1 MSCTS
6 GAERGAMT
14 RKGPG
19 RRHPAPSEY
28 DVAFAIKEWL
38 IEHDWNVIAFN
49 PPGSQGTFSIP
60 NPSKDP
66 LYKGQIGT
74 EAPDIIAI
82 KGDHLLIT
90 ECKDYRKPRILSD
103 VEKLSRL
110 ISNKERMRLLY
121 TILKKA
127 CIAND
132 VRLPDDFHLLTAVGY
147 GGQLLVAE
155 TRKKYMESLK
165 LLKSATSDEIQNFFI
180 EVTDPGRNT
189 ASMDA
194 SADPLTGIKTT
205 LYSTECDI
213 EDVLLCGSSK

>member
-1 MSCTS
+1 
-6 GAERGAMT
+6 MT
-14 RKGPG
+14 AKNTPRKQPL
-19 RRHPAPSEY
+19 PNEY

-38 IEHDWNVIAFN
+38 IEHDWTIIAFN

-66 LYKGQIGT
+66 RYKGQIGT

-82 KGDHLLIT
+82 KKDHLLIT

-103 VEKLSRL
+103 VEKLTRL
-110 ISNKERMRLLY
+110 ISNKERMQLLY

-132 VRLPDDFHLLTAVGY
+132 VQLPQNFHLLTAVGY

-165 LLKSATSDEIQNFFI
+165 LLKNATTDEIQNFFI
-180 EVTDPGRNT
+180 EVTDPTRNT
-189 ASMDA
+189 KSMDA
-194 SADPLTGIKTT
+194 SSDPLTGIKTT

>member
-1 MSCTS
+1 
-6 GAERGAMT
+6 MT
-14 RKGPG
+14 KRRPLRKQPL
-19 RRHPAPSEY
+19 PNEY

-38 IEHDWNVIAFN
+38 IEHDWTVIAFN

-66 LYKGQIGT
+66 HYKGQTGT

-82 KGDHLLIT
+82 KGNHLLIA
-90 ECKDYRKPRILSD
+90 ECKDYRTPGILSD

-110 ISNKERMRLLY
+110 ISNKQRMQLLY
-121 TILKKA
+121 TILQKA
-127 CIAND
+127 CSAND
-132 VRLPDDFHLLTAVGY
+132 VQLPRDFHLITAVGY

-165 LLKSATSDEIQNFFI
+165 RLKNATPDEIQNFFI
-180 EVTDPGRNT
+180 EVTDPSRNT
-189 ASMDA
+189 KSMDA
-194 SADPLTGIKTT
+194 SVDPLTGIKTT

>member
-1 MSCTS
+1 
-6 GAERGAMT
+6 MT
-14 RKGPG
+14 RN
-19 RRHPAPSEY
+19 PSHKRPLPNEY

-38 IEHDWNVIAFN
+38 IDHDWTIIAFN

-66 LYKGQIGT
+66 RYRGQTGT
-74 EAPDIIAI
+74 ESPDIIAI
-82 KGDHLLIT
+82 KKDHLLIT
-90 ECKDYRKPRILSD
+90 ECKDYRKPSILSD

-110 ISNKERMRLLY
+110 ISNKERMNLLY

-127 CIAND
+127 CNAND
-132 VRLPDDFHLLTAVGY
+132 VQLPPDFHLLTAVGY
-147 GGQLLVAE
+147 GGKLMVAE
-155 TRKKYMESLK
+155 TRKKYMESLE
-165 LLKSATSDEIQNFFI
+165 LLKNVTSDEIQNFFI
-180 EVTDPGRNT
+180 EVTDPDRNT
-189 ASMDA
+189 KSMNA

>member
-1 MSCTS
+1 MD
-6 GAERGAMT
+6 ER
-14 RKGPG
+14 RP
-19 RRHPAPSEY
+19 RRRQSLPNEY

-38 IEHDWNVIAFN
+38 IDHDWTIIAFN

-66 LYKGQIGT
+66 DYKGQTGT

-82 KGDHLLIT
+82 KSNHLLIT

-103 VEKLSRL
+103 VEKLSKL
-110 ISNKERMRLLY
+110 ISNKERMQLLY

-127 CIAND
+127 CSAND
-132 VRLPDDFHLLTAVGY
+132 VQLPHDFHLITAVGY
-147 GGQLLVAE
+147 GGHLLVTE
-155 TRKKYMESLK
+155 TRKKYMDSLK
-165 LLKSATSDEIQNFFI
+165 LLKNTTSNEIQNFFI
-180 EVTDPGRNT
+180 EVTDPGRST
-189 ASMDA
+189 RSMDA
-194 SADPLTGIKTT
+194 SSDPLTGIRTT